1 MTMQSFKGL
10 LTWVI
15 GTAVVL
21 VVLAIVI
28 VDLVSKSIID
38 DAAARDRHEA
48 FLRAAATISRII
60 RQSGDVH
67 NVRAMERIAQDIL
80 ELRPGLR
87 RLSFFDMTQPG
98 APLIWSSDPEL
109 ASGTLTPHEVSELSA
124 GRSASYLDASMNDHA
139 WIFTEPI
146 MMDGQITGALRGR
159 FSVAKF
165 DHIIEQEQ
173 ARARLIAIGM
183 VGVTCLAFFALIQR
197 QVHRPIHRLLDA
209 MRLAEAGD
217 LMSRTSLVGPADL
230 QEVSRQFNQMLDR
243 VRAAVEEKERLL
255 GEIRD
260 FNNTLTTRI
269 AKAKEELQQTH
280 AMLVEARIE
289 AERNEKLAALGELS
303 AVMAHELGNPLNAIS
318 GHLQLLANT
327 NEKREFQ
334 RHLAILKSETDR
346 MVRTI
351 QTLLESTRLRAQ
363 MIPLD
368 LNAII
373 RDVVTVMTSTMEG
386 RKITIKASLS
396 PRLPE
401 VLGDIQ
407 ALHGLVFN
415 LITNAVYAMPYG
427 GELDV
432 STTAVMS
439 GDIDGVLLLQGS
451 PQLKTG
457 AVRFSVRDTGVG
469 IAPDVLLRIFEP
481 FFTTRQ
487 RAGGTGLGLTICQR
501 TVSAHGGRLAVRSTV
516 GQGTQFTV
524 DLPLA

>member
-1 MTMQSFKGL
+1 MQSFKGL

-15 GTAVVL
+15 GMAVVL
-21 VVLAIVI
+21 VVLAIVT
-28 VDLVSKSIID
+28 VNLVSKLIID
-38 DAAARDRHEA
+38 DAAAQDRHEA
-48 FLRAAATISRII
+48 FLRATATISRII
-60 RQSGDVH
+60 HQSGDVH
-67 NVRAMERIAQDIL
+67 NVKAMERTAQDIL

-87 RLSFFDMTQPG
+87 RLSFFDMTQSG
-98 APLIWSSDPEL
+98 APLIWSSDPEH
-109 ASGTLTPHEVSELSA
+109 ASEPLTTHEVSELSA
-124 GRSASYLDASMNDHA
+124 GRSASHFDASTNDHA
-139 WIFTEPI
+139 WIIAAPI
-146 MMDGQITGALRGR
+146 MRDGKITGALRGR

-165 DHIIEQEQ
+165 DKIAEQEQ
-173 ARARLIAIGM
+173 AQARLIAIGM

-197 QVHRPIHRLLDA
+197 QVHRPIHRLLEA
-209 MRLAEAGD
+209 MRRAEAGD
-217 LMSRTSLVGPADL
+217 LMSQAALVGPVDL

-243 VRAAVEEKERLL
+243 VRAAVDEKERLL

-260 FNNTLTTRI
+260 FNDTLTTRI
-269 AKAKEELQQTH
+269 AEAKGELQQAH

-289 AERNEKLAALGELS
+289 TERNEKLAALGELS

-318 GHLQLLANT
+318 GHLQLLAKT
-327 NEKREFQ
+327 NEKGEFQ
-334 RHLAILKSETDR
+334 RHVTILKSETDR

-368 LNAII
+368 LNTII

-386 RKITIKASLS
+386 RKITIKTSLS
-396 PRLPE
+396 PRLPD
-401 VLGDIQ
+401 VLGDTQ

-415 LITNAVYAMPYG
+415 LLKNATHAMPHG
-427 GELDV
+427 GNLDV
-432 STTAVMS
+432 TTTEVMS
-439 GDIDGVLLLQGS
+439 GDIDGVLVLQGS

-469 IAPDVLLRIFEP
+469 IAQDVLLRIFEP

-487 RAGGTGLGLTICQR
+487 SAGGTGLGLTICQR
-501 TVSAHGGRLAVRSTV
+501 TVSAHGGRLAVRSAV
-516 GQGTQFTV
+516 GQGAQFTV

>member
-1 MTMQSFKGL
+1 
-10 LTWVI
+10 
-15 GTAVVL
+15 
-21 VVLAIVI
+21 
-28 VDLVSKSIID
+28 
-38 DAAARDRHEA
+38 
-48 FLRAAATISRII
+48 
-60 RQSGDVH
+60 
-67 NVRAMERIAQDIL
+67 
-80 ELRPGLR
+80 
-87 RLSFFDMTQPG
+87 
-98 APLIWSSDPEL
+98 
-109 ASGTLTPHEVSELSA
+109 
-124 GRSASYLDASMNDHA
+124 
-139 WIFTEPI
+139 
-146 MMDGQITGALRGR
+146 
-159 FSVAKF
+159 
-165 DHIIEQEQ
+165 
-173 ARARLIAIGM
+173 
-183 VGVTCLAFFALIQR
+183 
-197 QVHRPIHRLLDA
+197 
-209 MRLAEAGD
+209 
-217 LMSRTSLVGPADL
+217 MSRASLVGPVDL
-230 QEVSRQFNQMLDR
+230 QEVSRQYNQMLDH
-243 VRAAVEEKERLL
+243 VRAAVDEKERLL

-260 FNNTLTTRI
+260 FNDTLSTRI

-334 RHLAILKSETDR
+334 RHLAVLKSETDR

-351 QTLLESTRLRAQ
+351 QTLLESTRLRPQ

-386 RKITIKASLS
+386 RKITIKASLL

-439 GDIDGVLLLQGS
+439 GDIDGVLVLQGS

-469 IAPDVLLRIFEP
+469 IAQDVLLRIFEP

-501 TVSAHGGRLAVRSTV
+501 TVSAHGGRLAVRSAV